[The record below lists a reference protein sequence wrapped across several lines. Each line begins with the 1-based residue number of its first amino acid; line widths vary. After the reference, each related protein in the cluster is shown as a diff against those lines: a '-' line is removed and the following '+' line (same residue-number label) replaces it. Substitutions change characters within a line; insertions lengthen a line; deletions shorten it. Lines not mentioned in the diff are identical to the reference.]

1 MIRVSKKKHYRITY
15 HSLKLATVESLE
27 LARIRTRTQT
37 STTGLSTSARI
48 ARKTG
53 SSIKPLQALE
63 GDALGSYSA

>member
-37 STTGLSTSARI
+37 STTGLSTSAR
-48 ARKTG
+48 KTG

-63 GDALGSYSA
+63 GGALGSYSA